1 LRGPQSLRNGCAVG
15 SDGTGIEMYKA
26 TIHITLPYIKALF
39 IDILSSVTVPAI
51 WCESQITPIH
61 KKGSYSDPNNYR
73 AVSVANSL
81 SKVFK
86 KILSTRLTIWANIN
100 GAIDESHAGFRG
112 VYSTTGN
119 MFNLNAVIQKYTS
132 K

>member
-1 LRGPQSLRNGCAVG
+1 
-15 SDGTGIEMYKA
+15 MYKV

-39 IDILSSVTVPAI
+39 NDILSSGTFPAI
-51 WCESQITPIH
+51 WCESLITPIH

-81 SKVFK
+81 SKVFM
-86 KILSTRLTIWANIN
+86 KILSTRLTIWANAN
-100 GAIDESHAGFRG
+100 GAIDESRAGFRAG
-112 VYSTTGN
+112 YSTTDN

-132 K
+132 KRHGRLYVFFVDFFKGF